1 MYTKKKNIQASF
13 MSNTYLVLSLN
24 KTFRLNDGAL
34 HHSLPSIHSNNRQTV
49 AKTISCLFSIFI
61 MFVWISCR
69 IHLFQTSI
77 RGVSFNVFIQFIL
90 HFKFK
95 KSQLSHIMVN
105 VLKRNILKKL
115 KTTNEMI
122 ACQWYEIIQS
132 IQETW
137 STFLSY
143 LSPTVTKY
151 CFQISDFLLLIS
163 NTFLKIYMWN
173 TQTFIVLSFIFV
185 AIRLIFQFPVS

>member
-1 MYTKKKNIQASF
+1 MYTKKKPFKQVLCQIHN
-13 MSNTYLVLSLN
+13 YLVLSLN

-49 AKTISCLFSIFI
+49 TKTISCLFSIFI

-115 KTTNEMI
+115 KTTM
-122 ACQWYEIIQS
+122 
-132 IQETW
+132 
-137 STFLSY
+137 
-143 LSPTVTKY
+143 K
-151 CFQISDFLLLIS
+151 
-163 NTFLKIYMWN
+163 
-173 TQTFIVLSFIFV
+173 
-185 AIRLIFQFPVS
+185 

>member
-1 MYTKKKNIQASF
+1 MLSDVYKKKPFKQVLCQIHN
-13 MSNTYLVLSLN
+13 YLELSLN

-49 AKTISCLFSIFI
+49 TKTISYLFSIFI

-115 KTTNEMI
+115 KTTM
-122 ACQWYEIIQS
+122 
-132 IQETW
+132 
-137 STFLSY
+137 
-143 LSPTVTKY
+143 K
-151 CFQISDFLLLIS
+151 
-163 NTFLKIYMWN
+163 
-173 TQTFIVLSFIFV
+173 
-185 AIRLIFQFPVS
+185 

>member
-1 MYTKKKNIQASF
+1 MYTKKNIQASF

-49 AKTISCLFSIFI
+49 TKTISCLFSIFI

>member
-1 MYTKKKNIQASF
+1 MYTKKKTKNIQASL

-49 AKTISCLFSIFI
+49 TKTISCLFSIFI

-90 HFKFK
+90 FYPVKEIDP
-95 KSQLSHIMVN
+95 LSHARHL
-105 VLKRNILKKL
+105 VLVSRLDISTVGVFRKL
-115 KTTNEMI
+115 FATSLI
-122 ACQWYEIIQS
+122 G
-132 IQETW
+132 
-137 STFLSY
+137 
-143 LSPTVTKY
+143 
-151 CFQISDFLLLIS
+151 LLLYDS
-163 NTFLKIYMWN
+163 N
-173 TQTFIVLSFIFV
+173 FV
-185 AIRLIFQFPVS
+185 SLNDCMYSNGYKYSKYKTPQSSTKD

>member
-1 MYTKKKNIQASF
+1 MYTKKNIQASF

-49 AKTISCLFSIFI
+49 TKTISCLFSIFI

-105 VLKRNILKKL
+105 VLKRNILKK
-115 KTTNEMI
+115 TENNYEMI